1 MLILRESIRFMI
13 PIRCLHHG
21 KWILFYAPHIFPS
34 SILTRNWNCT
44 GLARILDAAN
54 TFSSRRH
61 PHGYAI
67 AALPVATVSHKTATG
82 KRKEKKKGNKKILWS
97 KFLLRP
103 GDFHSSSF
111 FTPYGAGS
119 SATII
124 AGGGAKSY
132 TTGLCSG
139 SASAPAAISG
149 FPSTASIHS
158 ARAIFSFSG
167 FPE

>member
-1 MLILRESIRFMI
+1 MLILRKSIRFMI

-82 KRKEKKKGNKKILWS
+82 KRKEKKKGNKKNPLVKVLTSTRGFSFIIFFHAIWS
-97 KFLLRP
+97 W
-103 GDFHSSSF
+103 
-111 FTPYGAGS
+111 
-119 SATII
+119 
-124 AGGGAKSY
+124 
-132 TTGLCSG
+132 
-139 SASAPAAISG
+139 
-149 FPSTASIHS
+149 
-158 ARAIFSFSG
+158 IFSNHHCRRRSKIIYNRLMFRKCIRTSSYIWLSKYR
-167 FPE
+167 FYTLRKSNLFLQRLP